1 VEHDQ
6 SLDQATHI
14 ADIVAAS
21 GAFPG
26 AFQPMH
32 LRWISDDKATE
43 LKERKFID
51 GGVVENLGLEGLRR
65 YLTTGSPPPEPPD
78 VLLISDASQ
87 YGAGI
92 EFKRKPELLRL
103 LARGQSLS
111 YAALHRQLYA
121 RYTGHA
127 DIWSWS
133 REEPLFSQVSIV
145 RYDAIDTRLAQET
158 PERLMI
164 VVIPITA
171 PTPSQTIAAFSGCE
185 FAPGQSIAAVQQ
197 RVSAFDT
204 LSELE
209 KSEAEAAYW
218 PRLQPWLAVLECDR
232 MCATS
237 GNRPLAHLHRFDG
250 SHDVSI
256 LDRTFAYE
264 VGCAKRDHNNR
275 ASWREAL

>member
-1 VEHDQ
+1 MLLAQ
-6 SLDQATHI
+6 SLNPRSMPGVVTEWMDHVRRDGDHSPSNRNDPVCKALLTGDSKL
-14 ADIVAAS
+14 AKELCAEAFSVFRLS
-21 GAFPG
+21 G
-26 AFQPMH
+26 
-32 LRWISDDKATE
+32 
-43 LKERKFID
+43 

-103 LARGQSLS
+103 LARSQSLS

-127 DIWSWS
+127 DIWTWS
-133 REEPLFSQVSIV
+133 REEPLFSQVSMV
-145 RYDAIDTRLAQET
+145 RYDAIDTHLAQDT

-185 FAPGQSIAAVQQ
+185 FAPGQSIPAVQQ

-218 PRLQPWLAVLECDR
+218 LGYNLGLVYSNAIECARIRVTDPSHICTSSAGATTCRSLAELLP
-232 MCATS
+232 T
-237 GNRPLAHLHRFDG
+237 
-250 SHDVSI
+250 
-256 LDRTFAYE
+256 
-264 VGCAKRDHNNR
+264 K
-275 ASWREAL
+275 